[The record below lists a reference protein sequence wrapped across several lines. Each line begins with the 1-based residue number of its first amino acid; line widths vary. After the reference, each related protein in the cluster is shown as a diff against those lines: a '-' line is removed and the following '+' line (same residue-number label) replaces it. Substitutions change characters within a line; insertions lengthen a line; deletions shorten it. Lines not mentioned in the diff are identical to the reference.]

1 VGVYE
6 VMEVTSEIRRL
17 IHSAAPSHRVRDQMR
32 RAGCLTLREEGILV
46 AIQGKTTLEE
56 VLSVTHT
63 EDELLPQ
70 EEAVV

>member
-1 VGVYE
+1 
-6 VMEVTSEIRRL
+6 
-17 IHSAAPSHRVRDQMR
+17 MR